1 MIMALSML
9 ALPAFAE
16 EGVTEAPVVEDPV
29 VEEPVYEDPTVEEPV
44 YETPVAEG
52 PVYEEPV
59 YETPVAEEPVYEEPV
74 IEVPVIEVPVIEEP
88 VVEQPVE
95 QPAIDVPAVVV
106 VPHIAYQYVEL
117 PAGAE
122 LFEADDLRTL
132 YGTLE
137 QNAIVYIKDG
147 KIINYEDPALDILTA
162 LIAVNG
168 EAKEVYVSAQYARAL
183 SLEEVDAYEQNI
195 VYLQY
200 IAAEG
205 RFLLNAAVA
214 LAKLPV
220 AEVPAAEQPAA
231 QPAAE
236 TPAEQPAASEEAAP
250 VYREAAPVALTGMTI
265 SSNTTVGQ
273 YSTTS
278 NWPVDMSANQQYHM
292 NDGSIT
298 LTVSATNAVGYGF
311 HLYDPYGVG
320 DRIDYVAFTTD
331 NTWNIPIPSAGTYFV
346 YIIATDGTNYST
358 SYAWFVA
365 MDPPKPLS
373 IDSMTIS
380 SNTTVGTYSN
390 TSNWPIDMSA
400 NQQYHVNDGSIKLTV
415 NGNNALG
422 YGFHLYDYEAGER
435 VNYLDFTMDN
445 SWVIPIPKNGTYFVY
460 IIATDGENYATTYAW
475 FVVIPG
481 VQVGD
486 TFTEGD
492 FTYKVTAEGKVEV
505 VKYNADAASV
515 TVPETVKG
523 CTVTSIGESAFEG
536 KVLSSVDLPD
546 SVEVIGK
553 RAFANCSNLAN
564 MN

>member
-1 MIMALSML
+1 
-9 ALPAFAE
+9 
-16 EGVTEAPVVEDPV
+16 
-29 VEEPVYEDPTVEEPV
+29 
-44 YETPVAEG
+44 
-52 PVYEEPV
+52 
-59 YETPVAEEPVYEEPV
+59 
-74 IEVPVIEVPVIEEP
+74 
-88 VVEQPVE
+88 VE

-220 AEVPAAEQPAA
+220 AEVPTTEQPVE
-231 QPAAE
+231 QPVAE
-236 TPAEQPAASEEAAP
+236 TPVEQPVVTEEADP

-265 SSNTTVGQ
+265 SSNTTIGQ

-278 NWPVDMSANQQYHM
+278 NWPVDMSANQQYHV

-365 MDPPKPLS
+365 TDAPKPLS
-373 IDSMTIS
+373 IDSMIIS
-380 SNTTVGTYSN
+380 FYCPMPGFF
-390 TSNWPIDMSA
+390 
-400 NQQYHVNDGSIKLTV
+400 
-415 NGNNALG
+415 
-422 YGFHLYDYEAGER
+422 GFHLFFEIC
-435 VNYLDFTMDN
+435 L
-445 SWVIPIPKNGTYFVY
+445 
-460 IIATDGENYATTYAW
+460 
-475 FVVIPG
+475 
-481 VQVGD
+481 
-486 TFTEGD
+486 
-492 FTYKVTAEGKVEV
+492 TAMTIRK
-505 VKYNADAASV
+505 
-515 TVPETVKG
+515 
-523 CTVTSIGESAFEG
+523 
-536 KVLSSVDLPD
+536 
-546 SVEVIGK
+546 
-553 RAFANCSNLAN
+553 
-564 MN
+564 